1 MTNFYEAL
9 NVIVSMDMELEAI
22 KHLLNSH
29 NAKYRYTNK
38 RYENAKHD
46 LKAVRMVIKSDIDDK
61 VTTIDDFTKKWGE
74 EDDC

>member
-29 NAKYRYTNK
+29 NAKYRYINK
-38 RYENAKHD
+38 RYDDAKLD

-61 VTTIDDFTKKWGE
+61 VTTIDDFTKKWGD
-74 EDDC
+74 EDE

>member
-1 MTNFYEAL
+1 MNNFYEAL

-29 NAKYRYTNK
+29 NAKYRYINK
-38 RYENAKHD
+38 RYENAKTD
-46 LKAVRMVIKSDIDDK
+46 LKAVRMVIDSDMDDK
-61 VTTIDDFTKKWGE
+61 VEVIDDFTKKWSE